1 MPGVVWRTHVRPMR
15 GRLLMGSTI
24 DRTIVGKNHASG
36 GTSPRHRG
44 TAHWKVIG
52 GRKKWDRRRPR
63 RLRYVTAGTLLL
75 LTIIDIAAQSRRA
88 ELTGADRPR
97 VARCAAGLV
106 HRRRPAI
113 AGIVR
118 CRAAVLRTLL
128 RGAALCRRHLHVLR
142 LRERAHREDASGR
155 CCQ

>member
-15 GRLLMGSTI
+15 GRLVMGSTI
-24 DRTIVGKNHASG
+24 DRTIVGKTHASG

-75 LTIIDIAAQSRRA
+75 LTIIDIAA
-88 ELTGADRPR
+88 
-97 VARCAAGLV
+97 
-106 HRRRPAI
+106 
-113 AGIVR
+113 
-118 CRAAVLRTLL
+118 
-128 RGAALCRRHLHVLR
+128 
-142 LRERAHREDASGR
+142 
-155 CCQ
+155 